1 MSPTTLF
8 LDVIPGLL
16 RESNWTWDICPDDY
30 YLIYN
35 GRRLSLNATPITAGC
50 SSEATINFSV
60 KLKGGKPVI
69 YLFAPN
75 VMDAAVRLTLTR
87 DWDLSAVYPIVQKTK
102 SIAGGD
108 AVEWQVRVHP
118 DGTLTERTT
127 GLDVAYLFWEA
138 LTNHDVPMTPSGSP
152 LLNPVEP
159 SIAQSESFSPTTC
172 DLTPADSVLLSINT
186 ITPYLDE
193 ALGKLGLHT
202 EARTSFITYWL
213 PSFLKHTHVALRFV
227 AQAIYERSARLEI
240 PPAPDVVTRVFM
252 IFKGVAELDVV
263 AGEWNKEAGDP
274 ARWRDVV
281 GLDVGRAG
289 DASLFRVLEW
299 GGLEVVGR

>member
-1 MSPTTLF
+1 MY
-8 LDVIPGLL
+8 
-16 RESNWTWDICPDDY
+16 R
-30 YLIYN
+30 
-35 GRRLSLNATPITAGC
+35 PIF
-50 SSEATINFSV
+50 SSQAV

-87 DWDLSAVYPIVQKTK
+87 NWHLSAVYPVVQQTK

-108 AVEWQVRVHP
+108 VVEWQVRVHP
-118 DGTLTERTT
+118 DGILTERTT

-138 LTNHDVPMTPSGSP
+138 LTNHDVPTTPPGSP
-152 LLNPVEP
+152 LFNPVEL
-159 SIAQSESFSPTTC
+159 SVAQSESFSPTTC
-172 DLTPADSVLLSINT
+172 DLTPADSVLLPVNT

-193 ALGKLGLHT
+193 ALRKLGLHT
-202 EARTSFITYWL
+202 EASTPFIMCL
-213 PSFLKHTHVALRFV
+213 LVPSFLKHTHVALRFIP
-227 AQAIYERSARLEI
+227 QAAYERAAGPKI
-240 PPAPDVVTRVFM
+240 TPAPDVVTRVFM

-281 GLDVGRAG
+281 GVDFGRTADAG
-289 DASLFRVLEW
+289 LFRVLEW
-299 GGLEVVGR
+299 GGMEVVGR